1 MKNKFLEYS
10 KIKKLRITQSRKL
23 LIDIASKMKVFSTS
37 DLIAKAKNKNISM
50 ATTYNFI
57 QTLLDADIIEKRDQY
72 IFKLN

>member
-10 KIKKLRITQSRKL
+10 KIKKLRLTQSRKL

-37 DLIAKAKNKNISM
+37 DLIAKAKNKNISL

-57 QTLLDADIIEKRDQY
+57 QTLLDAEIIEKRDQY